1 MMISKIRLC
10 LMIKSA
16 NLALSDIQLMVSHT
30 SVMTTYEMK
39 VRPVSFTWNL
49 LEARKYTEDW
59 LSVTKS
65 HFSVTQTAQLLVF
78 HAVKSYNL
86 KPPKLHDFAAKHER
100 FKSKELRCSGLSELL
115 HVIDKNFMWT
125 KFTSYNESSLTGPHK
140 VTSEEKTNSIRRSLL
155 KCGIR

>member
-1 MMISKIRLC
+1 MPHDKKCQSGTEWYSINGQPHQCNDNLRNESKACKFHL
-10 LMIKSA
+10 KSFGGK
-16 NLALSDIQLMVSHT
+16 
-30 SVMTTYEMK
+30 K
-39 VRPVSFTWNL
+39 VHWG
-49 LEARKYTEDW
+49 

-100 FKSKELRCSGLSELL
+100 FKRKELRCSGLSELL
-115 HVIDKNFMWT
+115 SVIDKNFMWT
-125 KFTSYNESSLTGPHK
+125 KFKSYNESSLTGPHK